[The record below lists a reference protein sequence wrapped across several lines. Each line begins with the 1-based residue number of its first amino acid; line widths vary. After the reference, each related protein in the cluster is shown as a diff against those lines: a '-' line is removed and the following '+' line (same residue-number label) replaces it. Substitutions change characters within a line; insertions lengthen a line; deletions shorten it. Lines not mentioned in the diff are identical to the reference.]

1 MAKDKRQ
8 LGQILLEQDKID
20 AVQLEEALE
29 YKREKGVYLGKALVA
44 LELLSEED
52 LMNAVSDQMQL
63 PTINPSTYRIQ
74 SEALRILKEDLA
86 KKFNALPL
94 FQFDNSLTIAVSDP
108 NDIDMIDEII
118 EATNMIEINLVLAT
132 ESSIIKCIE
141 LYYSADQY
149 ALNQMQSS
157 SGDGAS
163 GKKTKA
169 TVVSQEITEDTEII
183 EAVDMLIEESVK
195 NGASDIHVE
204 PREKDVRMRFRVD
217 GVLQQYYSVPKSSLP
232 AIVSRIKIL
241 SDLDIAESRK
251 PQDGRFRQNLKV
263 GRHIDLR
270 TSTFPTPNGEKI
282 VMRILD
288 GQASNIPLNVM
299 GFEESVLEDWIKLIH
314 AQNGLVLVTGPTGS
328 GKTTS
333 LYASLN
339 MVNSVEV
346 NIMTVED
353 PIEYQ
358 LDGITQG
365 QVNEKAGVTFA
376 AALRSMLRQDPDII
390 LVGEMRDKETT
401 ELAVRAAL
409 TGHLCFSTLHTN
421 DASSS
426 YTRILNMGLDAY
438 LISSTIRGIL
448 AQRLVRVLC
457 DRCKEQYE
465 PPNDLLD
472 SLKVQDDEEGT
483 YFKPVGCMHCKN
495 TGYKGRAGV
504 YELLIPNT
512 EIEDMVVKMAPAH
525 EIEKVAIEQGMITL
539 SEAAKRHVL
548 SGKTSYEEV
557 MRVSLA

>member
-8 LGQILLEQDKID
+8 LGQILLEQGKID

-52 LMNAVSDQMQL
+52 LINAVSDQMQL
-63 PTINPSTYRIQ
+63 PTINPTTYRIQ

-118 EATNMIEINLVLAT
+118 EATNMMEINLVLAT
-132 ESSIIKCIE
+132 ESSIVKCIE

-149 ALNQMQSS
+149 AMNQIQAGG
-157 SGDGAS
+157 GDGA
-163 GKKTKA
+163 GKKSKA

-183 EAVDMLIEESVK
+183 EAVDMLIEEAVK

-241 SDLDIAESRK
+241 SDLDIAEARK

-288 GQASNIPLNVM
+288 GQASNIPLQVM
-299 GFEESVLEDWIKLIH
+299 GFDESVLENWIKLIH

-353 PIEYQ
+353 PIEYP

-365 QVNEKAGVTFA
+365 QVNEKAGVTFS

-465 PPNDLLD
+465 PTEDLLD
-472 SLKVQDDEEGT
+472 SLNIQEDEEGT
-483 YFKPVGCMHCKN
+483 FFKPIGCTHCKN

-512 EIEDMVVKMAPAH
+512 EIEDMVIKMAPSH
-525 EIEKVAIEQGMITL
+525 EIERVAVQQGMVTL

>member
-1 MAKDKRQ
+1 
-8 LGQILLEQDKID
+8 
-20 AVQLEEALE
+20 
-29 YKREKGVYLGKALVA
+29 
-44 LELLSEED
+44 
-52 LMNAVSDQMQL
+52 
-63 PTINPSTYRIQ
+63 
-74 SEALRILKEDLA
+74 
-86 KKFNALPL
+86 
-94 FQFDNSLTIAVSDP
+94 
-108 NDIDMIDEII
+108 MIDEII
-118 EATNMIEINLVLAT
+118 EATNMMEINLVLAT
-132 ESSIIKCIE
+132 ESSIVKCIE

-149 ALNQMQSS
+149 AMNQIQAGG
-157 SGDGAS
+157 GDGA
-163 GKKTKA
+163 GKKSKA

-183 EAVDMLIEESVK
+183 EAVDMLIEEAVK

-241 SDLDIAESRK
+241 SDLDIAEARK

-288 GQASNIPLNVM
+288 GQASNIPLQVM
-299 GFEESVLEDWIKLIH
+299 GFDESVLENWIKLIH

-353 PIEYQ
+353 PIEYP

-365 QVNEKAGVTFA
+365 QVNEKAGVTFS

-465 PPNDLLD
+465 PTEDLLD
-472 SLKVQDDEEGT
+472 SLNIQEDEEGT
-483 YFKPVGCMHCKN
+483 FFKPIGCTHCKN

-512 EIEDMVVKMAPAH
+512 EIEDMVIKMAPSH
-525 EIEKVAIEQGMITL
+525 EIERVAVQQGMVTL